1 MKLKSS
7 SIFMTIWILTFAVFS
22 AASIEQSDKIF
33 AKTLFSGDSS
43 TSISGDKLNN
53 GEKMR
58 VIENVLGAIFGGGS
72 QSNTPVKSSPNFA
85 SSDKSPSTDSSLVG
99 DNSGKCIQS
108 KGTGTKDYYCA
119 GTHHHC
125 VRGESP
131 GCLLEGGRT
140 K

>member
-1 MKLKSS
+1 MKIKSS
-7 SIFMTIWILTFAVFS
+7 SIFMTILILAFAVFS

-33 AKTLFSGDSS
+33 AKTSISGDSS
-43 TSISGDKLNN
+43 TSISGDKLSS

-58 VIENVLGAIFGGGS
+58 VVENVLGAIFGGGS
-72 QSNTPVKSSPNFA
+72 QSDTPVKSSPNSA
-85 SSDKSPSTDSSLVG
+85 SSDKSPSTDSSSVG

-125 VRGESP
+125 VKGESP

-140 K
+140 

>member
-7 SIFMTIWILTFAVFS
+7 SIFMTIWILAFAVFS

-33 AKTLFSGDSS
+33 AKTSIFGDSS
-43 TSISGDKLNN
+43 TSISGDKLSS

-58 VIENVLGAIFGGGS
+58 VVENVLGAIFGGGS
-72 QSNTPVKSSPNFA
+72 ESDTPVKSSA
-85 SSDKSPSTDSSLVG
+85 SSDKSPSTNSSSAG

-108 KGTGTKDYYCA
+108 EGTGTKDYYCA

-125 VRGESP
+125 VKGDSP

-140 K
+140 

>member
-1 MKLKSS
+1 MKLKTS
-7 SIFMTIWILTFAVFS
+7 SIFMTIWILAFAVFS

-33 AKTLFSGDSS
+33 AKTSISGDSS
-43 TSISGDKLNN
+43 TSISGDKLTS

-58 VIENVLGAIFGGGS
+58 VVENVLGAIFGGGS
-72 QSNTPVKSSPNFA
+72 QSDTPVKSSPSSA
-85 SSDKSPSTDSSLVG
+85 SSDKSPSTDSSSVG

-108 KGTGTKDYYCA
+108 TGTGTKDYYCA

-125 VRGESP
+125 VKGDSP

-140 K
+140 